1 MLEDYNITIGLEVHA
16 QLNTETKIFC
26 GCKNEFGAEPNTHTC
41 PVCLGLPGVLPV
53 LNEKAVEYIIKA
65 GLALNCD
72 LATFSKFDR
81 KNYFYP
87 DLPKAYQISQYDL
100 PFCENGALNIK
111 LEEEEELEVG
121 ITRIHLEE
129 DAGKLTH
136 SGDISDAKHSLVDY
150 NRVGTPLIEIVSEP
164 DIHSPEQAV
173 AYLKKLKSIL
183 EYIDVSDCEMAE
195 GSLRADANLSVAP
208 QGADE
213 LGTKTELKNMNS
225 FKAIKK
231 ALTYEAKRQSKLLDK
246 GGEVVQGTRTW
257 DEEAGK
263 TLALREKEEA
273 HDYRYFPEPDLVPV
287 IVDDDW
293 VAEVKETIPELPTVR
308 RERYVEEL
316 GLPEYDAEVITADR
330 EMADFFEAVLED
342 YDDPKT
348 ASNWMMG
355 EVSRLLNEEDVS
367 LAEVDFG
374 PEDLAEILKMI
385 DDEVISND
393 IAKEVF
399 EKMYNTGKDPADIV
413 EEEGL
418 KQISDS
424 SELEQIVEEVLED
437 NPSAVEDYQDGNE
450 NVIGYFVGQ
459 TMQATNGKANPQ
471 KVKELLKEKL
481 EE

>member
-1 MLEDYNITIGLEVHA
+1 MLEDYEITIGLEVHA
-16 QLNTETKIFC
+16 QLDTNTKIFC

-41 PVCLGLPGVLPV
+41 PVCLGLPGTLPV
-53 LNEKAVEYIIKA
+53 LNEQAVEYIIKA
-65 GLALNCD
+65 GLALDCEI
-72 LATFSKFDR
+72 ATFSKFDR

-100 PFCENGALNIK
+100 PFCEDGKIELQIED
-111 LEEEEELEVG
+111 EEAEIG

-136 SGDISDAKHSLVDY
+136 AGDISEADSSLVDY

-164 DIHSPEQAV
+164 DMESPQQAV

-183 EYIDVSDCEMAE
+183 EYIGVSDCEMSE
-195 GSLRADANLSVAP
+195 GSLRADANLSIAP
-208 QGADE
+208 QNSEE

-225 FKAIKK
+225 FKAIEK
-231 ALTYEAKRQSKLLDK
+231 ALTYEAKRQEKLLDK
-246 GGEVVQGTRTW
+246 GKEVVQGTRTW
-257 DEEAGK
+257 DDEAEK

-287 IVDDDW
+287 V
-293 VAEVKETIPELPTVR
+293 VKDSWIKGIKNTIPTLPSKR
-308 RERYVEEL
+308 QEKYVEEF

-330 EMADFFEAVLED
+330 ELADFFEAVVAEF
-342 YDDPKT
+342 DDAKEV
-348 ASNWMMG
+348 SNWVMG
-355 EVSRLLNEEDVS
+355 EFSRLLNEN
-367 LAEVDFG
+367 EVTPAKVEFA
-374 PEDLAEILKMI
+374 PKDLAQLLEMKEEEI
-385 DDEVISND
+385 ISTK
-393 IAKEVF
+393 IAKKVF
-399 EKMYNTGKDPADIV
+399 EKMFNTGEDPAVIV

-424 SELEQIVEEVLED
+424 SELEEVIDGVIED

-450 NVIGYFVGQ
+450 NVIGFFVGQ
-459 TMQATNGKANPQ
+459 TMQATGGKANPQ
-471 KVKELLKEKL
+471 KVKDLLREKL